1 MNIENLLKEID
12 VEKEKMVSEIE
23 LNNKQLNDKFYEK
36 DSMLLSPL
44 LIVAIGIAFYTAISK
59 TYGIG
64 LVIMSLACAIFPIL
78 PYILSCFATKN
89 LSFSYHFKS
98 VFKDEKLRK
107 NLTAEQKRI
116 VSKHQIN
123 NNFLKKIALN
133 MEKYEFA
140 EFLRRCDGEVT
151 LSKLIYFMN
160 EFPKDSKKCQK
171 IENLTTVIYKEN
183 ELTHNFLKG
192 ENNEYKRNI

>member
-1 MNIENLLKEID
+1 MNIENLLKEIN

-133 MEKYEFA
+133 MDQSEFKD
-140 EFLRRCDGEVT
+140 FLRECEGAVT
-151 LSKLIYFMN
+151 LEKLENFICPN
-160 EFPKDSKKCQK
+160 DEKRKRKDS
-171 IENLTTVIYKEN
+171 IEELTTVIYEEN
-183 ELTHNFLKG
+183 EDLILK
-192 ENNEYKRNI
+192 K